1 MAVVRLEANG
11 GAPPPAQRVAAEVAR
26 QAALPG
32 VLALQVDFDAR
43 LSERPWYREMLAALR
58 GSLPPAMPLGITAL
72 ASWCQR
78 DAWMSGLAVGDAV
91 PMLFRMGAG
100 EEYTGSDF
108 REGLCRASIGV
119 STDELPQSVPHG
131 RRLFVFHPR
140 PWTEETYQ
148 GALQLARRWQ

>member
-1 MAVVRLEANG
+1 
-11 GAPPPAQRVAAEVAR
+11 
-26 QAALPG
+26 
-32 VLALQVDFDAR
+32 
-43 LSERPWYREMLAALR
+43 
-58 GSLPPAMPLGITAL
+58 MPLGITAL

-100 EEYTGSDF
+100 EEYTESDF